1 MLAIISQHEHLSM
14 SISDPREP
22 LYEYESEQVPRSLL
36 RRPWPSASH
45 NQHTSWPR
53 SPSPLLASTLARP
66 PLPPAKEFTEDR
78 DTVHICGAPCRGR
91 LVPLGPLL
99 ELLSTPSTPLLGP
112 SPAPLWQCCCTEHTP
127 LRWTTKGRALG
138 PTSFALHWTT
148 QKSIRSNSCASEY
161 PTKTK

>member
-1 MLAIISQHEHLSM
+1 M

-22 LYEYESEQVPRSLL
+22 LYEYESEQIPRSLL

-66 PLPPAKEFTEDR
+66 PLPPAQEFTEDR

-91 LVPLGPLL
+91 LVPLGPLV
-99 ELLSTPSTPLLGP
+99 E
-112 SPAPLWQCCCTEHTP
+112 
-127 LRWTTKGRALG
+127 
-138 PTSFALHWTT
+138 
-148 QKSIRSNSCASEY
+148 
-161 PTKTK
+161 